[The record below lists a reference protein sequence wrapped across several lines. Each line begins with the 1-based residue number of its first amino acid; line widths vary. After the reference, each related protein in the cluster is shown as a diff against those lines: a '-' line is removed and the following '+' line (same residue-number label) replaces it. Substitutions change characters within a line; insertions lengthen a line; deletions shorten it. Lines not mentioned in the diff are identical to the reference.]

1 MRTKRTESLEI
12 WEVIKVEWQIIT
24 ADADKCEFKTLRVPT
39 QANAIKMYREGVNPI
54 EVLLWSRDKC
64 LREVQ
69 ERVGVLTRQ
78 KIRLAEDPKVF
89 Y

>member
-24 ADADKCEFKTLRVPT
+24 ADADKCVPT